1 MKNIVKL
8 AIGIA
13 TAAALYKAGEMAG
26 VMNGVKSFMKRSED
40 DIENN
45 RMTVETSGVRFTV
58 EKPTDKKPDVVI
70 E

>member
-26 VMNGVKSFMKRSED
+26 VMNGVKSFMERSED
-40 DIENN
+40 DIKNN

>member
-26 VMNGVKSFMKRSED
+26 VMNGVKSFMERSED
-40 DIENN
+40 DIANN
-45 RMTVETSGVRFTV
+45 RMTVETSCVRFTV

>member
-26 VMNGVKSFMKRSED
+26 VMTGVKSFMERSED